1 MEVQLWGS
9 TAPEVTATGT
19 SSAGASTAT
28 ALGERK
34 IKMNGVLDQGDDSEF
49 TLDDTK
55 DTVKAH
61 ERYVNLMGGPPTPE
75 QEPTAE
81 QLSAMRRRV
90 ETLQLSPYA
99 DFAVWV
105 QFAKKKLKA
114 LKLKTWTMQQDGSFV
129 AKDLPGPPD
138 HTQAMTAR
146 GRRKEMG
153 LQSFRAVHIPGA
165 ANKVADYLA
174 AHTNVK
180 VIFQRS
186 SRTRRGQSSVF
197 PTSARKDSPG
207 FHSPKWVSLTFGTSA
222 LDREPEEGNG
232 KSRRTEDVEQKNWN
246 SAVGE
251 AHTRDLWDDDF
262 GDLEGE
268 GFEGEQD
275 GGGEATA
282 GLPFA
287 LRSPPGH
294 PPQQTSE
301 QASSSSMTAARRT
314 LAACRVRAKDAGDII
329 LRGLGRGED

>member
-114 LKLKTWTMQQDGSFV
+114 LKLKTWTMQQERQ
-129 AKDLPGPPD
+129 LRCEGP
-138 HTQAMTAR
+138 A
-146 GRRKEMG
+146 
-153 LQSFRAVHIPGA
+153 
-165 ANKVADYLA
+165 
-174 AHTNVK
+174 
-180 VIFQRS
+180 
-186 SRTRRGQSSVF
+186 
-197 PTSARKDSPG
+197 
-207 FHSPKWVSLTFGTSA
+207 GTSRPHPSNDCPRKTKGDGPA
-222 LDREPEEGNG
+222 VLQGSAH
-232 KSRRTEDVEQKNWN
+232 SRC
-246 SAVGE
+246 G
-251 AHTRDLWDDDF
+251 
-262 GDLEGE
+262 
-268 GFEGEQD
+268 
-275 GGGEATA
+275 
-282 GLPFA
+282 
-287 LRSPPGH
+287 
-294 PPQQTSE
+294 
-301 QASSSSMTAARRT
+301 
-314 LAACRVRAKDAGDII
+314 
-329 LRGLGRGED
+329 